1 MMSTSAIDQMSWE
14 EKLCS
19 LEELREA
26 TTREGDR
33 YESPGWHEQELKE
46 TRQRY
51 DAGAEE
57 PMDWAAAKRELR
69 R

>member
-26 TTREGDR
+26 ITREGDR
-33 YESPGWHEQELKE
+33 YESPGWHEQE
-46 TRQRY
+46 
-51 DAGAEE
+51 